1 MLLPFFEWMQAH
13 PASLYIL
20 DNTWFSPIVQV
31 MHLVALSVFAGSVLI
46 VDLRLLGV
54 GVTGTPLAKVMRDA
68 QPWFIWAFVALVITG
83 TPSMASTA
91 MKQYFSPFFWWKME
105 LLLLGLNLHV
115 YGPTPARAGRRS
127 TDESDLAEGGRA
139 VLARDLDRGLGRGSI
154 DRPAVLAGGSP
165 PLTSISTAVYTRRSP
180 RSFAGSPDGNRH
192 DADAVRRLGK
202 ETR

>member
-1 MLLPFFEWMQAH
+1 MLLPFFEWMQEH

-31 MHLVALSVFAGSVLI
+31 MHLLALSIFAGSVLI

-54 GVTGTPLAKVMRDA
+54 GVTGTPLAKVARDA

-105 LLLLGLNLHV
+105 LLLLGMIF
-115 YGPTPARAGRRS
+115 TF
-127 TDESDLAEGGRA
+127 T
-139 VLARDLDRGLGRGSI
+139 
-154 DRPAVLAGGSP
+154 
-165 PLTSISTAVYTRRSP
+165 
-180 RSFAGSPDGNRH
+180 
-192 DADAVRRLGK
+192 VRRQLAQADEARMNPIWPKVAGLFSIALW
-202 ETR
+202 TGVSVGARLIGLLS

>member
-20 DNTWFSPIVQV
+20 DTTWFSPIVQV

-68 QPWFIWAFVALVITG
+68 QPPGSSGRSWRWSSPG

-105 LLLLGLNLHV
+105 LLLLGLIF
-115 YGPTPARAGRRS
+115 TF
-127 TDESDLAEGGRA
+127 T
-139 VLARDLDRGLGRGSI
+139 
-154 DRPAVLAGGSP
+154 
-165 PLTSISTAVYTRRSP
+165 
-180 RSFAGSPDGNRH
+180 
-192 DADAVRRLGK
+192 VRRQLAQVDEARMNPIWPKVAGLFSIAVW
-202 ETR
+202 TGVSVGARLIGLLS